1 MESSTTTP
9 ANACYT
15 DNPVEHP
22 SHYTRGG
29 IECIEAIKASM
40 CPADFCGYCKGNV
53 LKYLWRWQDKG
64 GLQDLKKAR
73 VYLNWMIETAEKYAD
88 GDG

>member
-1 MESSTTTP
+1 MD
-9 ANACYT
+9 NA
-15 DNPVEHP
+15 VEHP

-40 CPADFCGYCKGNV
+40 CAADFCGYCKGNV

-64 GLQDLKKAR
+64 GLQDLQKAR
-73 VYLNWMIETAEKYAD
+73 VYLNWMIETAEQYAD
-88 GDG
+88 GNG